1 MKYVMYNPFA
11 NNKRGY
17 DNALKLKE
25 LAPNEQYEFIDITK
39 ISDYPAFFEAIPDS
53 DSIIFTGGDGTIN
66 RFVNALG
73 DYQLKHELLYYP
85 TGSGNDFMND
95 VKAYAENGMV
105 VLNKYITDLPV
116 VTVKG
121 RDYKVLNG
129 VGFGIDGYCCEEGD
143 RIQSKS
149 NKPVNYTA
157 IAIKGMLGKY
167 TPTTA
172 TVTVDGV
179 TTVYKKAWLAPA
191 MNGRFFGGGM
201 MVTPEQDRLNSERL
215 ISGLVMRG
223 ASRLKTLIMFPK
235 IFSGG
240 HTKFKTVSMYTGH
253 EIKVE
258 FDSPRALQI
267 DGETILGVKSYVMR
281 APSYF
286 AGKEKKTELENV

>member
-1 MKYVMYNPFA
+1 MKYVMYNPLA

-17 DNALKLKE
+17 DNALKVKA
-25 LAPNEQYEFIDITK
+25 LAPEDKYEFVDLTK
-39 ISDYPAFFEAIPDS
+39 ISDYSEFFDSIPAS

-73 DYQLKHELLYYP
+73 DYELKHELLYYP

-95 VKAYAENGMV
+95 VKELSENGMI
-105 VLNKYITDLPV
+105 VLNRYIIDLPV
-116 VTVKG
+116 VTVNGK
-121 RDYKVLNG
+121 DYKVLNG

-143 RIQSKS
+143 RLQKKS
-149 NKPVNYTA
+149 DKPVNYTA

-201 MVTPEQDRLNSERL
+201 MVTPGQDRLNEERF
-215 ISGLVMRG
+215 ISGMVMRG
-223 ASRLKTLIMFPK
+223 ASRIKTLIMFPK
-235 IFSGG
+235 IFSGA
-240 HTKFKTVSMYTGH
+240 HTKFKKVSMYTGH

-258 FDSPRALQI
+258 FDQPRALQI
-267 DGETILGVKSYVMR
+267 DGETILGVTSYVMR

-286 AGKEKKTELENV
+286 ANKEKKEELETV

>member
-1 MKYVMYNPFA
+1 MKYVMYNPLA

-17 DNALKLKE
+17 DNALKVKA
-25 LAPNEQYEFIDITK
+25 LAPEDKYEFVDLTK
-39 ISDYPAFFEAIPDS
+39 ISDYSEFFDSIPAS

-73 DYQLKHELLYYP
+73 DYELKHELLYYP

-95 VKAYAENGMV
+95 VKELSENGMI
-105 VLNKYITDLPV
+105 VLNRYIIDLPV
-116 VTVKG
+116 VTVNGK
-121 RDYKVLNG
+121 DYKVLNG

-143 RIQSKS
+143 RLQKKS
-149 NKPVNYTA
+149 DKPVNYTA

-201 MVTPEQDRLNSERL
+201 MVTPDQDRLNEERF
-215 ISGLVMRG
+215 ISGMVMRG
-223 ASRLKTLIMFPK
+223 ASRIKTLIMFPK
-235 IFSGG
+235 IFSGA
-240 HTKFKTVSMYTGH
+240 HTKFKKVSMYTGH

-258 FDSPRALQI
+258 FDQPRALQI
-267 DGETILGVKSYVMR
+267 DGETILGVTSYVMR

-286 AGKEKKTELENV
+286 ANKEKKEELETV

>member
-1 MKYVMYNPFA
+1 MKYVMYNPLA

-17 DNALKLKE
+17 ENALKVKALT
-25 LAPNEQYEFIDITK
+25 PNAQYEFVDITK
-39 ISDYPAFFEAIPDS
+39 ISDYPKFFESIPDS

-73 DYQLKHELLYYP
+73 DYELKHELLYYP
-85 TGSGNDFMND
+85 AGSGNDFMND
-95 VKAYAENGMV
+95 VKASAENGMI
-105 VLNKYITDLPV
+105 VLNPYIKDLPV

-121 RDYKVLNG
+121 KDYKVING

-149 NKPVNYTA
+149 DKPVNYTA
-157 IAIKGMLGKY
+157 IAIKGVLGKY
-167 TPTTA
+167 KPANA

-201 MVTPEQDRLNSERL
+201 MVTPNQDRLNSERL
-215 ISGLVMRG
+215 ISGLVMGG
-223 ASRLKTLIMFPK
+223 ASRIRTLMMFPK
-235 IFSGG
+235 IFSGE
-240 HTKFKTVSMYTGH
+240 HTKFKKVSMYTGH

-267 DGETILGVKSYVMR
+267 DGETITNVTSYVMR
-281 APSYF
+281 SPSYF
-286 AGKEKKTELENV
+286 ENKAKKEVSATV